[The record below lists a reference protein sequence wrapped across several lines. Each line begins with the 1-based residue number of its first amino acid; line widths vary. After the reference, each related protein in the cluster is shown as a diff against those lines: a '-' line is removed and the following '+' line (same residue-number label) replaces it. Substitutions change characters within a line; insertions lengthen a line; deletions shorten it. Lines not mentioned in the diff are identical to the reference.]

1 MQPSISRI
9 WSEAEYYAD
18 ITARPPACD
27 APLASEAEAAMNK
40 ACAGLAAIFANAPP
54 GKPGRSG
61 LSPGMIEHQLVRK
74 RDGELA
80 FMPSVGWIT
89 VSKAARSVFGG

>member
-1 MQPSISRI
+1 
-9 WSEAEYYAD
+9 
-18 ITARPPACD
+18 
-27 APLASEAEAAMNK
+27 
-40 ACAGLAAIFANAPP
+40 
-54 GKPGRSG
+54 
-61 LSPGMIEHQLVRK
+61 VRK